1 MTTPFNLTQYFVPLT
16 KSDLDKA
23 NYKGGHKRHA
33 NQKPRYDVSTAITIE
48 GAKALSEHCEAAGTN
63 RLKVEIVDSIHKN
76 KRVISVTGV
85 LTDRFRNLIN
95 HSKCVTCNRTLAYFR
110 IESNNNGEGAHLNGY
125 SADHVMMTRDHI
137 VPRSAGGPDLLS
149 NYQLMCSPCNKSKG
163 SLPMEEFVAKK
174 LKQKEYEERVNK
186 VTVKQ
191 ISMSVVQECKTT
203 FKNYPGLVAFFTLTG
218 ENLKTT
224 TAVMS
229 KVSFRWKEKEM
240 IYVPPEYNL
249 EDYPV
254 GHNELL
260 HFEYFA
266 LNAVFSSLKDM
277 YKFDQFDRLYLR
289 TSENTFVK
297 LDGTKVTLRD
307 ED

>member
-1 MTTPFNLTQYFVPLT
+1 MTTPFNLTQYFIPLT

-33 NQKPRYDVSTAITIE
+33 NQKPRYDVSTVITIE
-48 GAKALSEHCEAAGTN
+48 GAKALSEHCEASGTN
-63 RLKVEIVDSIHKN
+63 RLQVEIIGSTKKN
-76 KRVISVTGV
+76 TKVISVTGV

-95 HSKCVTCNRTLAYFR
+95 HSQCVTCNRTLAYFR

-137 VPRSAGGPDLLS
+137 VPRSAGGPDELA

-163 SLPMEEFVAKK
+163 SLPMDEFVIKK

-186 VTVKQ
+186 VNVKQ
-191 ISMSVVQECKTT
+191 LSMSVVQQCKTT
-203 FKNYPGLVAFFTLTG
+203 FKHYPGLVAFFTLTG

-229 KVSFRWKEKEM
+229 GVTFKLNEKPM

-254 GHNELL
+254 GHNELI

-266 LNAVFSSLKDM
+266 LNAVFNSLKDM

-297 LDGTKVTLRD
+297 LDGTIVTIRD